1 MLQDGSR
8 SGDDL
13 RDGVREGDLWGP
25 PRIRLNHGRLAPRSE
40 ANQVA
45 WIGDRGP
52 VPGCRDED
60 QMDRL
65 VPDRILRD
73 GHIGTVD
80 EEGRGQR
87 DERILLET
95 GEPGEI
101 PFEAPGGLTEDL
113 GEGLGPGTFRQ

>member
-65 VPDRILRD
+65 VHDRILR
-73 GHIGTVD
+73 GVHISTVD
-80 EEGRGQR
+80 EESRVQR
-87 DERILLET
+87 DERNLLEKGET
-95 GEPGEI
+95 GEI
-101 PFEAPGGLTEDL
+101 LFEGPRVLAEDPR
-113 GEGLGPGTFRQ
+113 EGRHP